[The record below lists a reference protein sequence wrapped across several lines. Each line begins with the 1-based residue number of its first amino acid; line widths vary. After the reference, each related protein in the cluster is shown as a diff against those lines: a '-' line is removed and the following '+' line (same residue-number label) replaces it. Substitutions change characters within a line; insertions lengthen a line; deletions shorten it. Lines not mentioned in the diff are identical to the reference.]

1 MKDEEK
7 YNKVMEQLNK
17 LTYKLAELCCNEN
30 NIKIQMSRETNFL
43 ICSNMQYYSPN
54 FIKEFNRMRGFNVEI
69 DNNLSIWEINVKFQD
84 ILKVNQDGTTTRII
98 NYIKLD
104 DIDNLKYVPNWEMF

>member
-7 YNKVMEQLNK
+7 YNNVMEQLNK

-30 NIKIQMSRETNFL
+30 NIKIQMSRETDFL
-43 ICSNMQYYSPN
+43 ICSNICNHSPN

-69 DNNLSIWEINVKFQD
+69 DNNLNIWEINVKFQD

-104 DIDNLKYVPNWEMF
+104 DIDNLKYVPNWGMF

>member
-17 LTYKLAELCCNEN
+17 LTYKLAELCFNEN

-43 ICSNMQYYSPN
+43 IGSNICNHSLS
-54 FIKEFNRMRGFNVEI
+54 FIKEFNRMRGFNIEI
-69 DNNLSIWEINVKFQD
+69 DNNLNIWEVNVKFQD
-84 ILKVNQDGTTTRII
+84 IIKVNQDGTTTRII
-98 NYIKLD
+98 NYINLD
-104 DIDNLKYVPNWEMF
+104 DIDNLKYVPNWGIF

>member
-1 MKDEEK
+1 MKDEEE

-17 LTYKLAELCCNEN
+17 LTYKLTELCCNEN

-43 ICSNMQYYSPN
+43 ICSNICNYSSN

-69 DNNLSIWEINVKFQD
+69 DNNLNIWEVNVKFQD

-104 DIDNLKYVPNWEMF
+104 DIDNLIE

>member
-7 YNKVMEQLNK
+7 YSKVMEQLNK
-17 LTYKLAELCCNEN
+17 LVYKLAALGCNEN
-30 NIKIQMSRETNFL
+30 NIKIQMSRETDFL
-43 ICSNMQYYSPN
+43 ICSNICNYSPN

-69 DNNLSIWEINVKFQD
+69 DNNLNIWEVNIKFQD
-84 ILKVNQDGTTTRII
+84 ILKANQDGTTTRII

-104 DIDNLKYVPNWEMF
+104 DIDNLIE

>member
-30 NIKIQMSRETNFL
+30 NIKIQMSRETNFSISSN
-43 ICSNMQYYSPN
+43 ICNYSPN

-69 DNNLSIWEINVKFQD
+69 DNNLSIWEVNVKLQD